1 MNFADGSVQPGAG
14 QEVFHPAVAGHL
26 RALPHQVHSL
36 RRLPRELLTKPAR
49 KQLELSSEIDEK
61 EELIFL
67 TQSIHNATETKII
80 LKMNFTEDR
89 IGSII
94 HEFHLL
100 IVLPPPQT
108 GYICIYILFAPPPAS
123 NSCQVVNNNIIYEPE
138 IY

>member
-26 RALPHQVHSL
+26 RALPHQIHSL
-36 RRLPRELLTKPAR
+36 RRLPRELLTRPAV
-49 KQLELSSEIDEK
+49 QLELSYEMEEKDE
-61 EELIFL
+61 LVFSPIN
-67 TQSIHNATETKII
+67 QNAAETKII

-100 IVLPPPQT
+100 IVLP
-108 GYICIYILFAPPPAS
+108 LPPAS
-123 NSCQVVNNNIIYEPE
+123 NS
-138 IY
+138 